1 MHDAV
6 TILRPEAPLPDA
18 RGISS
23 AFPPEV
29 LEQVRGR
36 VRLLALLILVAF
48 AFDLVIYAGNW
59 AAALAG
65 HALPASFF
73 ESGWFQLVN
82 LAAVAASAGLW
93 WVARSRHVSTSR
105 LHTLGLA
112 YEIAICFIIATLTFW
127 QYYVVNGTLPNLTWV
142 PVVIVLF
149 PLIMPGPPRRMLAAA
164 IAAGAMPPAA
174 LLLLDLVGKVNTTLD
189 AYIQVT
195 VHSAFAVTF
204 AYAGARIVYGL
215 GREVTAARE
224 LGSYRLVERLGQG
237 GMGEVWRAQHR
248 LLARS
253 AAIKLIRSSVTT
265 DVRPGVSAD
274 ARRRFEREAQVIARL
289 RSPHTVELFD
299 FGVAADGAFYYVM
312 ELLDGLDLDTLV
324 RRSGP
329 IPAERAMFLLRQV
342 CHSLSEAESC
352 GLVHRDIK
360 PANIF
365 VCRYGEDCRLREGP
379 RFRNREGSRRRR
391 DRPGAHA
398 GQRHSRHAGIHCA
411 RAGTGWIGPGRP
423 GRHLCH
429 RVRGLLAAYGATR
442 VHRRHTDDAAHAPRP
457 HAAGRAIH
465 KDGAA
470 DSDGARQSCAVV
482 PGEGPGRAAAVR
494 PRAVASAR
502 RCRGRRPVDRGPRT
516 RVVGRTHVRQANR
529 GKRERRAGLGGDSRH
544 RTTIGGSM
552 SAAASG
558 VSGSRRDGDPPDVS
572 CCSRQLRGTRSI
584 RMG

>member
-93 WVARSRHVSTSR
+93 WVARNRRVSTSR

-174 LLLLDLVGKVNTTLD
+174 LLLLDLAGKVNTTLD

-253 AAIKLIRSSVTT
+253 AAIKLIRSSVTA

-365 VCRYGEDCRLREGP
+365 VCRYGEDCDFVKVLDFGIAKAAGAGEIDPALTQGSVIHGTPAFIAPEQALGGSALDGRADIYATGCVAYWLLTGQLVFTGDTPMTLLMHHAHTPPTAPSTRTALPIPTALDNLVLSCLAKAPAERPQSAREL
-379 RFRNREGSRRRR
+379 SRR
-391 DRPGAHA
+391 
-398 GQRHSRHAGIHCA
+398 
-411 RAGTGWIGPGRP
+411 
-423 GRHLCH
+423 
-429 RVRGLLAAYGATR
+429 LAD
-442 VHRRHTDDAAHAPRP
+442 V
-457 HAAGRAIH
+457 
-465 KDGAA
+465 
-470 DSDGARQSCAVV
+470 
-482 PGEGPGRAAAVR
+482 EG
-494 PRAVASAR
+494 
-502 RCRGRRPVDRGPRT
+502 
-516 RVVGRTHVRQANR
+516 
-529 GKRERRAGLGGDSRH
+529 AGLWTEDRAREWWAVHTSATH
-544 RTTIGGSM
+544 EEAKGSD
-552 SAAASG
+552 AP
-558 VSGSRRDGDPPDVS
+558 V
-572 CCSRQLRGTRSI
+572 
-584 RMG
+584 